1 MALAPWYTA
10 EVTGIKDETP
20 RTKRF
25 FFRANELDR
34 LDFKPGQFL
43 TFDLPIHEKKP
54 RRRRSYSIASAPS
67 GTNEFELVI
76 TRQPHGLASDY
87 LWTRVEAGS
96 SISFTGPSGLF
107 TLPEKIETDLCFIAT
122 GTGIAPFRS
131 MLLDIVNHNRSSENI
146 DLIFGTR
153 LLNDALYR
161 DEMESLQTILPN
173 FHYHLTL
180 SREHSPDYAG
190 RKGYVHSVY
199 EELFADKRPANFYL
213 CGWKNMIDEAKNR
226 LLSMGYDKSNIFI
239 ELYG

>member
-10 EVTGIKDETP
+10 EVYDIKDETGN
-20 RTKRF
+20 TKRF
-25 FFRANELDR
+25 FCSVRELER

-54 RRRRSYSIASAPS
+54 RRRRSYSIASPPN

-76 TRQPHGLASDY
+76 TRQPHGLASEY
-87 LWTRVEAGS
+87 LWTRVDIGS
-96 SISFTGPSGLF
+96 ALSFTGPSGLF

-131 MLLDIVNHNRSSENI
+131 MLLDLVNHPRPRQNI

-153 LLNDALYR
+153 FLHDALYR
-161 DEMESLQTILPN
+161 EEMEALQSLLPG
-173 FHYHLTL
+173 FRYHLTL
-180 SREHSPDYAG
+180 SREHSPEYAG

-199 EELFADKRPANFYL
+199 EELYADKRPASFYL
-213 CGWKNMIDEAKNR
+213 CGWKNMIDEAEQR
-226 LLSMGYDKSNIFI
+226 ILSMGYTKSNIHI